1 MEKLKYNTAIP
12 ILVVGYYNHYNLG
25 DEQYKISINHLLKK
39 VLTDIPFDLQF
50 IDCDKLDSFTIL
62 PNTVIILGGG
72 DVLNTYFLNKLNTKI
87 TPEIKIKDNLTVIA
101 LSVGIPYNDI
111 FMNPVH
117 KQKLEIFDTIFL
129 RTRQDISIFSLH
141 FGQRAEGLH
150 TVAFGHLIQL
160 TQKVASL
167 PDEFDK
173 GATRNVS
180 LCTTNSEGDLR
191 SPEEFEGNNPMNQL
205 KSTVINDYC
214 SNSNVHGRKSRIRY
228 LPDTSCYV
236 SDALRISSLKN
247 FIITDDVRFIT
258 CYNRIKNL
266 KQKVIGISF
275 CRHIYH
281 PDKPYC
287 DNYNKII
294 QNFALLIYNLV
305 KDGYFVV
312 LVPFN
317 TKPLG
322 QGQEASEN
330 KENDTLIQ
338 ADVMNVLSDTVR
350 PSVLNINFTLAL
362 DEMLLLYSTFHVMI
376 PMRFHA
382 TLFSVYTG
390 VPMIPIY
397 TTKKIHNFLLD
408 INWNP
413 DYEYVLEKN
422 EKDLPIKFDRK
433 LFMIKFNLL
442 VKPNNYA
449 EAKYCLYRS
458 YQTFL
463 KVSKECYPDIRSIVL
478 EKSMN
483 CGQRAEGLQT
493 TNSEGDRRSPDEFG
507 KGATIIDDAE
517 DNDFLLNTKLVNLDS
532 SNSSGDKVSSEI
544 PVIRTLVTKLH
555 KFAQDHG
562 YTNFQAI
569 QDPYLQDIV
578 VCVVSYYLTNMI
590 DSPYNHGLITKMFT
604 PEYNYINE
612 WTWVISHYV
621 SNNTDIK
628 SMELDSESDTNT
640 HISPTNTLF
649 PKFNIDYIDQNDKSG
664 AHRSGWKYVYDNLQK
679 YSSHSSSDLLLDL
692 YVDRTFHWKRKIY
705 KYIDIIPYKKPWVG
719 FIHHTFDTTFS
730 EHNNLALLSC
740 PEFLESLLC
749 CKAIIVLS
757 KTLQHQFL
765 EYIHLKNQ
773 VPVFVLTH
781 PTEVAVSTFNYQEF
795 LDNQDIK
802 LLHVGGWLRN
812 IFSFYQ
818 IELANEY
825 IFQEIPESEIEPR
838 LSGNEPYV
846 CTDLSSTLTKQRS
859 PTEVSSAEAFSPLTK
874 SIPWW
879 HWLCCKKRKPDIP
892 LLGVIETNTPKIK
905 TRRVKIQK
913 VVLKGKYMNNYFPY
927 IDTKNEVTF
936 DDQTPMCSFSPFISS
951 DNVSVDSNTTSLER
965 RFYINCKDTRNNWYR
980 HLNQYIQTICDNTK
994 VLEYVD
1000 NHMYD
1005 ILLTNNIVFLNLV
1018 DGSAINTLLE
1028 CVIRNTPVIVNRHPA
1043 VVEVL
1048 GDDYPLYYM
1057 VPVGATQ
1064 PFPSV
1069 HDLLNRPNAI
1079 LEAHQ
1084 YLTKI
1089 DKTPFMIETFT
1100 RDLMK
1105 ILREVSE
1112 IQTL

>member
-1 MEKLKYNTAIP
+1 MEKLKCNASIP

-25 DEQYKISINHLLKK
+25 DEQYKISIKHLLKK
-39 VLTDIPFDLQF
+39 VLYDVSFDLQF
-50 IDCDKLDSFTIL
+50 IDCDKLDSFAIL
-62 PNTVIILGGG
+62 PNSVVILGGG

-87 TPEIKIKDNLTVIA
+87 TPDIKIKDNLTVIA

-111 FMNPVH
+111 FMNPDN
-117 KQKLEIFDTIFL
+117 KTKLDIFDTIFL
-129 RTRQDISIFSLH
+129 RTRQDISLFSSH
-141 FGQRAEGLH
+141 
-150 TVAFGHLIQL
+150 
-160 TQKVASL
+160 
-167 PDEFDK
+167 FDK
-173 GATRNVS
+173 GQNATELLTS
-180 LCTTNSEGDLR
+180 KGALH
-191 SPEEFEGNNPMNQL
+191 PEKFEDNNPMN
-205 KSTVINDYC
+205 
-214 SNSNVHGRKSRIRY
+214 KSRIRY

-236 SDALRISSLKN
+236 SDALHISSLKN
-247 FIITDDVRFIT
+247 FIITNDVRFIT
-258 CYNRIKNL
+258 CYNRIKTL
-266 KQKVIGISF
+266 KQKIIGISF

-281 PDKPYC
+281 PDKPYY
-287 DNYNKII
+287 DNYHKII

-322 QGQEASEN
+322 EIETTEN

-338 ADVMNVLSDTVR
+338 SDIMDLLSDTVR
-350 PSVLNINFTLAL
+350 PSVLNIDFTLAL

-413 DYEYVLEKN
+413 DYGYILDKN
-422 EKDLPIKFDRK
+422 EKDLPTKFDRK

-449 EAKYCLYRS
+449 EAKYCLHSS
-458 YQTFL
+458 YHNFL
-463 KVSKECYPDIRSIVL
+463 KVSKECYPAIRKIVL
-478 EKSMN
+478 ENSKDS
-483 CGQRAEGLQT
+483 GLRT
-493 TNSEGDRRSPDEFG
+493 RIEDADEY
-507 KGATIIDDAE
+507 
-517 DNDFLLNTKLVNLDS
+517 DFLLNTQLVNCPKS
-532 SNSSGDKVSSEI
+532 SASEACFGLSSSVCSAPCPPSFITNSTEF
-544 PVIRTLVTKLH
+544 PVINTLVTKLH
-555 KFAQDHG
+555 EFSQDHG
-562 YTNFQAI
+562 YMNFREI
-569 QDPYLQDIV
+569 QDPYLQDII
-578 VCVVSYYLTNMI
+578 VCVVSYYLTNTI
-590 DSPYNHGLITKMFT
+590 DSSYNHGLITKMFT
-604 PEYNYINE
+604 PDYDYINE
-612 WTWVISHYV
+612 WSWVITHHNGINNITP
-621 SNNTDIK
+621 SNNSLPNSSGDHR
-628 SMELDSESDTNT
+628 SPSELVLQRLQAPLPNSSGSSEATRYG
-640 HISPTNTLF
+640 SPL

-664 AHRSGWKYVYDNLQK
+664 AHRSGWKYVYDNIRK
-679 YSSHSSSDLLLDL
+679 YSSHSSTDLLLDL

-719 FIHHTFDTTFS
+719 VIHHTFDTTFS
-730 EHNNLALLSC
+730 DHNNHTLLSC
-740 PEFLESLLC
+740 PEFLESLRY
-749 CKAIIVLS
+749 CKGIIVLS
-757 KTLQHQFL
+757 KTLQLQFL
-765 EYIHLKNQ
+765 EYLKGIEHLNKPL
-773 VPVFVLTH
+773 PVIVLTH

-825 IFQEIPESEIEPR
+825 IFHEIPESEIEPR
-838 LSGNEPYV
+838 LSGDEPYNLGSIS
-846 CTDLSSTLTKQRS
+846 DS
-859 PTEVSSAEAFSPLTK
+859 PPLTK
-874 SIPWW
+874 SRPWW
-879 HWLCCKKRKPDIP
+879 QGGLKASFTTNSVGLCSNIVAGRVWQRLCCKKRPPDIP

-913 VVLKGKYMNNYFPY
+913 VALKGKYMNNYFPY
-927 IDTKNEVTF
+927 LDTKNDVPF
-936 DDQTPMCSFSPFISS
+936 DKGVSDFFPMCSFSPFISS
-951 DNVSVDSNTTSLER
+951 DNISVDSNTTSLER
-965 RFYINCKDTRNNWYR
+965 HFYVNCMDTRNNWYR
-980 HLNQYIQTICDNTK
+980 HMNQYIQTICDNTK

-1005 ILLTNNIVFLNLV
+1005 SLLTKNIVFLNLV

-1028 CVIRNTPVIVNRHPA
+1028 CVIRNTPIIVNRHPA

-1048 GDDYPLYYM
+1048 GNDYPFYYII
-1057 VPVGATQ
+1057 PEGCTQ

-1069 HDLLNRPNAI
+1069 HDLLNRPGAI

-1084 YLTKI
+1084 YLTNI

-1105 ILREVSE
+1105 ILGEVSE

>member
-1 MEKLKYNTAIP
+1 MEHLP

-25 DEQYKISINHLLKK
+25 DEQYKISVKYLLKT
-39 VLTDIPFDLQF
+39 VLPDVLFDLQF
-50 IDCDKLDSFTIL
+50 IDCDKLDLFVII

-87 TPEIKIKDNLTVIA
+87 TPDVKIKDNLTVIA

-111 FMNPVH
+111 FTNPDN

-129 RTRQDISIFSLH
+129 RTRQDISIFSSY
-141 FGQRAEGLH
+141 FGKGVRDPQRGSQPLS
-150 TVAFGHLIQL
+150 TFG
-160 TQKVASL
+160 A
-167 PDEFDK
+167 
-173 GATRNVS
+173 
-180 LCTTNSEGDLR
+180 LR
-191 SPEEFEGNNPMNQL
+191 A
-205 KSTVINDYC
+205 
-214 SNSNVHGRKSRIRY
+214 SRILY

-236 SDALRISSLKN
+236 SDALHISSLKN

-258 CYNRIKNL
+258 CYNRIKKL
-266 KQKVIGISF
+266 KQKIIGISL

-281 PDKPYC
+281 PDKPFC
-287 DNYNKII
+287 DNYDKII

-322 QGQEASEN
+322 ETNPSEN

-338 ADVMNVLSDTVR
+338 ADVMNILSDTVR

-408 INWNP
+408 INWNT
-413 DYEYVLEKN
+413 DYEYVLDKN
-422 EKDLPIKFDRK
+422 EKDLPTKFDRK

-449 EAKYCLYRS
+449 EAKYCLRRS
-458 YQTFL
+458 YQSFL
-463 KVSKECYPDIRSIVL
+463 KVSKECYPDIRKIVL
-478 EKSMN
+478 EKSMSR
-483 CGQRAEGLQT
+483 GQGT
-493 TNSEGDRRSPDEFG
+493 MMN
-507 KGATIIDDAE
+507 DDTE
-517 DNDFLLNTKLVNLDS
+517 DYDFVLNTQLVNLDS
-532 SNSSGDKVSSEI
+532 SNSSGDLRSPSELVVRRLCSKTFRTAERFGTFSTFVSSESALSIQGNRSAPLPNTCDTDI
-544 PVIRTLVTKLH
+544 PVIRTLITKLH
-555 KFAQDHG
+555 EFAQDHG
-562 YTNFQAI
+562 YMNFQAI

-578 VCVVSYYLTNMI
+578 VCVVSYYLTNTI

-604 PEYNYINE
+604 PEYDYIHE
-612 WTWVISHYV
+612 WTWVIHHHTGI
-621 SNNTDIK
+621 NNV
-628 SMELDSESDTNT
+628 ELDTNT
-640 HISPTNTLF
+640 PIISSCSLF

-664 AHRSGWKYVYDNLQK
+664 AHRSGWKYVYDNIQK

-719 FIHHTFDTTFS
+719 VIHHTFDTTFS
-730 EHNNLALLSC
+730 EHNNHALLSC

-757 KTLQHQFL
+757 KTSQQHFL
-765 EYIHLKNQ
+765 EYLKGINK

-838 LSGNEPYV
+838 LSGDEPYT
-846 CTDLSSTLTKQRS
+846 CPPPS
-859 PTEVSSAEAFSPLTK
+859 TK
-874 SIPWW
+874 SKSWW
-879 HWLCCKKRKPDIP
+879 YYFFSCKKRPP
-892 LLGVIETNTPKIK
+892 NLPSLGIIETNTPKIK

-913 VVLKGKYMNNYFPY
+913 VALKGKYMNNYFPY
-927 IDTKNEVTF
+927 LDTNNDVPF

-951 DNVSVDSNTTSLER
+951 DNISIDSNTTSLER
-965 RFYINCKDTRNNWYR
+965 RRFYVNCMDTRNNWYR
-980 HLNQYIQTICDNTK
+980 HLNQYIQTICDHTK
-994 VLEYVD
+994 ILEYVD

-1005 ILLTNNIVFLNLV
+1005 ILLTKNIVFLNLV

-1048 GDDYPLYYM
+1048 GDDYPLYYII
-1057 VPVGATQ
+1057 PEGSTQ

-1069 HDLLNRPNAI
+1069 HDLLNRPGAI

-1100 RDLMK
+1100 QDLME
-1105 ILREVSE
+1105 ILRKVSE
-1112 IQTL
+1112 TQTL

>member
-1 MEKLKYNTAIP
+1 MEHLP

-25 DEQYKISINHLLKK
+25 DEQYKISVKYLLKK
-39 VLTDIPFDLQF
+39 VLPDVLFDLQF
-50 IDCDKLDSFTIL
+50 IDCDKLDLFVII

-87 TPEIKIKDNLTVIA
+87 TPDVKIKDNLTVIA

-111 FMNPVH
+111 FTNPVN

-129 RTRQDISIFSLH
+129 RTRQDISIFSSH
-141 FGQRAEGLH
+141 FGQRAE
-150 TVAFGHLIQL
+150 
-160 TQKVASL
+160 SL
-167 PDEFDK
+167 
-173 GATRNVS
+173 
-180 LCTTNSEGDLR
+180 LTTNLGGDLR
-191 SPEEFEGNNPMNQL
+191 SPDKFGQRAESLLTTNLGGDLRSPDKFGKGQTE
-205 KSTVINDYC
+205 
-214 SNSNVHGRKSRIRY
+214 RIRY

-236 SDALRISSLKN
+236 YDALRISSLTN
-247 FIITDDVRFIT
+247 FIITNDVRFIT
-258 CYNRIKNL
+258 CYNRIKTL
-266 KQKVIGISF
+266 KQKIIGISF

-281 PDKPYC
+281 PDKPYY
-287 DNYNKII
+287 DNYHKII

-305 KDGYFVV
+305 NDGYFVV

-322 QGQEASEN
+322 EMDTTEN

-338 ADVMNVLSDTVR
+338 SDVMNRLSDTVR
-350 PSVLNINFTLAL
+350 TSVLNIGFTLAL

-413 DYEYVLEKN
+413 DYGYILDKN
-422 EKDLPIKFDRK
+422 DKDLPTKFDRK

-449 EAKYCLYRS
+449 EAKYCLHRS
-458 YQTFL
+458 YQNFL
-463 KVSKECYPDIRSIVL
+463 KASKECYPDIRKTVL
-478 EKSMN
+478 EKSTDSVL
-483 CGQRAEGLQT
+483 RSKSHEQT
-493 TNSEGDRRSPDEFG
+493 TRIEDADEY
-507 KGATIIDDAE
+507 
-517 DNDFLLNTKLVNLDS
+517 DFLLNTRLVNCPPSLIT
-532 SNSSGDKVSSEI
+532 NSTEF

-555 KFAQDHG
+555 EFSQDHG
-562 YTNFQAI
+562 YLDFREI

-578 VCVVSYYLTNMI
+578 VCVVSYYLTNTI
-590 DSPYNHGLITKMFT
+590 DSSYNHGLITKMFT
-604 PEYNYINE
+604 PDYDYINE
-612 WTWVISHYV
+612 WTWVITHHNEINNITP
-621 SNNTDIK
+621 SNNSLPNSSGDLR
-628 SMELDSESDTNT
+628 SPSELVIGRPSA
-640 HISPTNTLF
+640 LR

-664 AHRSGWKYVYDNLQK
+664 AHRSGWKYVYDNIHK

-730 EHNNLALLSC
+730 EHNNLTLLSC

-757 KTLQHQFL
+757 KTLQQQFL
-765 EYIHLKNQ
+765 KYLHLKNQ

-802 LLHVGGWLRN
+802 LLNVGGWLRN

-825 IFQEIPESEIEPR
+825 LFQEIPESEIEPR
-838 LSGNEPYV
+838 LSGDEPYTCV
-846 CTDLSSTLTKQRS
+846 ESSTL
-859 PTEVSSAEAFSPLTK
+859 PK
-874 SIPWW
+874 SRPWW
-879 HWLCCKKRKPDIP
+879 QRLCCKKRTPDIP

-913 VVLKGKYMNNYFPY
+913 VALKGKNMNNYFPY
-927 IDTKNEVTF
+927 LDTKNDVPF
-936 DDQTPMCSFSPFISS
+936 DDNFPMCSFSPFISS
-951 DNVSVDSNTTSLER
+951 DNVSVDSNTTPLER
-965 RFYINCKDTRNNWYR
+965 RCYVNCKDTRNNWYR
-980 HLNQYIQTICDNTK
+980 HMNQYIQTICDHTK
-994 VLEYVD
+994 IFEYVD

-1005 ILLTNNIVFLNLV
+1005 TLLTKNIVFLNLV

-1048 GDDYPLYYM
+1048 GDDYPLYYII
-1057 VPVGATQ
+1057 PEGATL

-1069 HDLLNRPNAI
+1069 HDLLNRPGAI

-1100 RDLMK
+1100 RDLME
-1105 ILREVSE
+1105 ILGEVTE
-1112 IQTL
+1112 IQTF

>member
-1 MEKLKYNTAIP
+1 MQN

-25 DEQYKISINHLLKK
+25 DEQYKISIKYLLHK
-39 VLTDIPFDLQF
+39 VLPDISFDVQF
-50 IDCDKLDSFTIL
+50 IDCDKLDLFDIL

-72 DVLNTYFLNKLNTKI
+72 DVLNTYFLDKINTKI

-101 LSVGIPYNDI
+101 LSVGIPYNNI
-111 FMNPVH
+111 FINHVH

-129 RTRQDISIFSLH
+129 RTRQDISLFSLH
-141 FGQRAEGLH
+141 FDKRVEC
-150 TVAFGHLIQL
+150 L
-160 TQKVASL
+160 T
-167 PDEFDK
+167 
-173 GATRNVS
+173 
-180 LCTTNSEGDLR
+180 TTNSD
-191 SPEEFEGNNPMNQL
+191 EFVGNNPMN
-205 KSTVINDYC
+205 
-214 SNSNVHGRKSRIRY
+214 NSQSRIRY

-247 FIITDDVRFIT
+247 FIITNDVRFIT

-305 KDGYFVV
+305 RDGYFVV

-322 QGQEASEN
+322 QGQDATEN

-338 ADVMNVLSDTVR
+338 ADVMNILSDTVR

-408 INWNP
+408 IDWNP
-413 DYEYVLEKN
+413 DYEYVLDKN
-422 EKDLPIKFDRK
+422 DKDLPIKFDRK

-442 VKPNNYA
+442 IKPNNYA
-449 EAKYCLYRS
+449 EAKYCLHRS
-458 YQTFL
+458 YHSFL
-463 KVSKECYPDIRSIVL
+463 KVSKECYPDIRSIIL
-478 EKSMN
+478 EKSKN
-483 CGQRAEGLQT
+483 
-493 TNSEGDRRSPDEFG
+493 FG
-507 KGATIIDDAE
+507 FSKTHKIDSLEYDVSAPASKSDVE
-517 DNDFLLNTKLVNLDS
+517 DYDFLLNTKLVNVRSL
-532 SNSSGDKVSSEI
+532 SNSSGDRGSPSELVIERLSALRPKNIQLEVVTDI
-544 PVIRTLVTKLH
+544 PVINTLLKKLH
-555 KFAQDHG
+555 IFALDHG
-562 YTNFQAI
+562 YIDFREI

-590 DSPYNHGLITKMFT
+590 DSQYNHGLITKMFT
-604 PEYNYINE
+604 PEYDYISE
-612 WTWVISHYV
+612 WTWVINHHTLSVYV
-621 SNNTDIK
+621 PMK
-628 SMELDSESDTNT
+628 PPKELIDQEDSA
-640 HISPTNTLF
+640 PF

-664 AHRSGWKYVYDNLQK
+664 AHRSGWKYVYDNIRK
-679 YSSHSSSDLLLDL
+679 YSSNSTSDLLLDL
-692 YVDRTFHWKRKIY
+692 YVDRTFHWKCKIY

-719 FIHHTFDTTFS
+719 VIHHTFDTTFS
-730 EHNNLALLSC
+730 DHNNHTLLSC
-740 PEFLESLLC
+740 PEFLESLHH

-757 KTLQHQFL
+757 KTLQSQFL
-765 EYIHLKNQ
+765 EYLKGIDHLKNPL
-773 VPVFVLTH
+773 PVFVLTH
-781 PTEVAVSTFNYQEF
+781 PTEVAVTTFNYQEF

-818 IELANEY
+818 IEVSNEY
-825 IFQEIPESEIEPR
+825 FFKEISEPEIEPR
-838 LSGNEPYV
+838 LSGHEPY
-846 CTDLSSTLTKQRS
+846 TISDIASSNSSGLCSNKVALR
-859 PTEVSSAEAFSPLTK
+859 VSSEEATRDVSPLSTKTK
-874 SIPWW
+874 SWW
-879 HWLCCKKRKPDIP
+879 SCFSCKKHPPNNPNPNPI
-892 LLGVIETNTPKIK
+892 IEPIVPPPPIK
-905 TRRVKIQK
+905 TRRVHIQK
-913 VVLKGKYMNNYFPY
+913 VALKGKYMNNYFPY
-927 IDTKNEVTF
+927 HITKN
-936 DDQTPMCSFSPFISS
+936 DDSLDDHLPMCSSSPFISS
-951 DNVSVDSNTTSLER
+951 DNVSVDSITSSTNR
-965 RFYINCKDTRNNWYR
+965 RLYINCTDTRNNWYR
-980 HLNQYIQTICDNTK
+980 HMNQYIQTICDHTK
-994 VLEYVD
+994 ILEYVD

-1005 ILLTNNIVFLNLV
+1005 TLLTKNIVFLNLV

-1028 CVIRNTPVIVNRHPA
+1028 CVMRNTPIIVNRHPA

-1048 GDDYPLYYM
+1048 GNDYPLYYII
-1057 VPVGATQ
+1057 PEGATL

-1069 HDLLNRPNAI
+1069 HDLLNRPNSV

-1089 DKTPFMIETFT
+1089 DKTPFMIETFIK
-1100 RDLMK
+1100 DFME
-1105 ILREVSE
+1105 ILRKVG
-1112 IQTL
+1112 